1 VSSNAVTGLL
11 TILEAEE
18 RLYLEMR
25 DLLQRERE
33 LIAVLDA
40 AGVEEVVREK
50 ENLAEEGSLLEESR
64 LEVSVLLAKELGI
77 FEEPPTLSA
86 ICDVLGE
93 AGSELGE
100 AHSRL
105 TALAGAVQELLA
117 ANASFAGDALDRVQ
131 GTLHLLGRLLPETP
145 TYLPS
150 GVTNSP
156 NRAGR
161 LVRQSA

>member
-1 VSSNAVTGLL
+1 LA
-11 TILEAEE
+11 ILEAEE

-33 LIAVLDA
+33 LIAALDA
-40 AGVEEVVREK
+40 VGVEEVVREK

-64 LEVSVLLAKELGI
+64 LEVSARLANELGI
-77 FEEPPTLSA
+77 QNESPTLSE
-86 ICDVLGE
+86 ICDALGE
-93 AGSELGE
+93 AGSELAE

-105 TALAGAVQELLA
+105 AALAGAVQELLA
-117 ANASFAGDALDRVQ
+117 ANAVFAGDALDRVQ
-131 GTLHLLGRLLPETP
+131 GTLHLLGRLLPEAP
-145 TYLPS
+145 TYRPS
-150 GVTNSP
+150 GVVNSP